1 MLANIL
7 SGLFKPSEDQVK
19 RVVKDLATRQE
30 EFRAMMANQRGA
42 NAGLIA
48 SGKAAFEADRENVIG
63 KLVATL
69 GQHRDKGDWHDVAQF
84 SDKWVALGYREALAA
99 ELDALGFGLPPG
111 WMERSLPAFATPYVG
126 QLVNFKG
133 WKAVVAGE
141 SITKVIAEVIGG
153 VLGFAVNAA
162 LVAGIIAFFP
172 WILAFVPELILLPFA
187 ASGSKDGN
195 KPQHH
200 VWLWMDANL
209 TT

>member
-30 EFRAMMANQRGA
+30 EFRAMMANQRDA
-42 NAGLIA
+42 NADLIA
-48 SGKAAFEADRENVIG
+48 RGKAAFEADRDNVIG

-99 ELDALGFGLPPG
+99 ELDALDFGLPPG
-111 WMERSLPAFATPYVG
+111 WMERTLPAFATPYVG

-162 LVAGIIAFFP
+162 LVAGIIAIFP
-172 WILAFVPELILLPFA
+172 WVLFFLPELLLLSLP
-187 ASGSKDGN
+187 SIGKTDR
-195 KPQHH
+195 KPPHH